1 MTVAIS
7 KEHELLNKMNR
18 LLAALN
24 EHVDAHPTC
33 CLKNVL
39 RSYMETGFE

>member
-1 MTVAIS
+1 MNNTTDS
-7 KEHELLNKMNR
+7 KQNDVLRKMNA

-33 CLKNVL
+33 CLKTVL
-39 RSYMETGFE
+39 KSVNGDSE

>member
-7 KEHELLNKMNR
+7 KEHELLTKMNR

-24 EHVDAHPTC
+24 DHVDAHPDC
-33 CLKNVL
+33 CLKSIL
-39 RSYMETGFE
+39 RSLNGDII